1 MEVTV
6 NREIR
11 LESIDKSST
20 DALYPLFMED
30 ISELN
35 RWFGFDSDY
44 SIQNDYR
51 YLETRKPPYD
61 DAIVIFSQGE
71 PCGRFGLYDY
81 NGKENSIFM
90 YYWVSSRFR
99 QRGIGLACMEA
110 MLQYLRELGIKEVLF
125 DVDRENSASI
135 RLLQK
140 IPEIRLKSKE
150 KRLLYSCLSQ
160 EGFHR

>member
-61 DAIVIFSQGE
+61 DAIVIFYQDM
-71 PCGRFGLYDY
+71 PCGRLGLYDY
-81 NGKENSIFM
+81 NSGQSSVFL

-99 QRGIGLACMEA
+99 KKGIGLSCVKA
-110 MLQYLRELGIKEVLF
+110 MLPYLKDLGIKEVCF
-125 DVDRENSASI
+125 DVDEANEASI
-135 RLLQK
+135 RLLEK
-140 IPEIRLKSKE
+140 VPEIRLKSKE
-150 KRLLYSCLSQ
+150 RRLLYSCLLQ
-160 EGFHR
+160 ENYGC

>member
-61 DAIVIFSQGE
+61 DAIVIFYQDT
-71 PCGRFGLYDY
+71 PCGRLGHTITTADRIQFSCTIGCPLAFVK
-81 NGKENSIFM
+81 KESDCP
-90 YYWVSSRFR
+90 
-99 QRGIGLACMEA
+99 A
-110 MLQYLRELGIKEVLF
+110 
-125 DVDRENSASI
+125 
-135 RLLQK
+135 
-140 IPEIRLKSKE
+140 
-150 KRLLYSCLSQ
+150 
-160 EGFHR
+160 